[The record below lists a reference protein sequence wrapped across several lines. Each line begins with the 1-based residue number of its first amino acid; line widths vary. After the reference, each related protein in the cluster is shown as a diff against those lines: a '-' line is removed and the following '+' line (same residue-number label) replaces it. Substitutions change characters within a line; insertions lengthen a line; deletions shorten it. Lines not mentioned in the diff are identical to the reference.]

1 MKEIWEE
8 IKMDFEKE
16 TPVIVK
22 NFHYDVNEEPE
33 TKDQVNFGLKKV
45 EKQNDDGTTDAG
57 VDGNYFDITIIF
69 DVAPAPGEF
78 SISGMISQIVQI
90 KNYFGDGSDLSKADY
105 KLLSRPLVEYIETL
119 TYQVTQITLDKPVNL
134 NFQANF

>member
-1 MKEIWEE
+1 M
-8 IKMDFEKE
+8 
-16 TPVIVK
+16 
-22 NFHYDVNEEPE
+22 
-33 TKDQVNFGLKKV
+33 
-45 EKQNDDGTTDAG
+45 
-57 VDGNYFDITIIF
+57 
-69 DVAPAPGEF
+69 APAPGEF
-78 SISGMISQIVQI
+78 SVSGMISQIVQI